1 LFERVVMQEGNSLSL
16 NKAQREAVGLL
27 SIGTFLEYFD
37 LMLYVHMA
45 VLLNVLF
52 FPETDTFTASLIAAF
67 SFCSTYFLRPFGAL
81 IFGYI
86 GDFIGRKPVVIIT
99 TLLMAISCTVIASLP
114 TYAQIGIAASW
125 VVTIC
130 RVVQGMAAT
139 AEARGAEIYL
149 TESSKPPIQYPLVA
163 MITVFSALGTTAALG
178 IASIFTNTNIF
189 NNDFSWRI
197 GFLVG
202 AGIAIVGTVART
214 SLKEADEF
222 ANKKAKLKS
231 QLKENKIKWS
241 DLNEDV
247 VSQKQSMLT
256 SVAYFLIQCAHP
268 PCFYFIYIYCADLLK
283 HKCGLSPNEIINQN
297 FWVSI
302 VDLFG
307 LIMLAYFSY
316 RIHPFKILKAKF
328 FLFFSVILLFPV
340 ILSQDTNPTTI
351 FIFQCLA
358 ALFVFDDVPASP
370 LFYKYFPVFRR
381 FTYTSLLSAVAK
393 LMTYFITSFGLVY
406 AGEYW
411 GYWGLFLIFIPVG
424 IGFYFSVNYFQK
436 AEGQRDSADYR
447 TPALQS
453 Q

>member
-1 LFERVVMQEGNSLSL
+1 MQKEDSLSL
-16 NKAQREAVGLL
+16 NASQREAVGLL

-52 FPETDTFTASLIAAF
+52 FPETDPFTASLISAF
-67 SFCSTYFLRPFGAL
+67 SFCTTYLLRPFGAL
-81 IFGYI
+81 VFGYI
-86 GDFIGRKPVVIIT
+86 GDYVGRKPVVIIT
-99 TLLMAISCTVIASLP
+99 TLMMAVSCTVIASLP

-139 AEARGAEIYL
+139 AEARGAEIYI
-149 TESSKPPIQYPLVA
+149 TESSKPPLQYPLVA
-163 MITVFSALGTTAALG
+163 MITVFSGLGTTAALG
-178 IASIFTNTNIF
+178 IASIFTSTAIF
-189 NNDFSWRI
+189 NSDYNWRLA
-197 GFLVG
+197 FLVG

-231 QLKENKIKWS
+231 RLKENKLSWR
-241 DLNEDV
+241 DLNQEV
-247 VSQKQSMLT
+247 VGQKQPMLT
-256 SVAYFLIQCAHP
+256 SVAYFLIQCARP

-283 HKCGLSPNEIINQN
+283 HKCGLSPNEVINQN

-307 LIMLAYFSY
+307 LIMLAYLSY

-328 FLFFSVILLFPV
+328 FLFFSVILSFPFV
-340 ILSQDTNPTTI
+340 LSQDTNPNTI

-358 ALFVFDDVPASP
+358 ALFVFDHVPASP
-370 LFYKYFPVFRR
+370 IFYKYFPIFRR
-381 FTYTSLLSAVAK
+381 FTYTSVLSAVAK
-393 LMTYFITSFGLVY
+393 LATYFITSFGLVY

-411 GYWGLFLIFIPVG
+411 GYWGLFFIFIPVG
-424 IGFYFSVNYFQK
+424 IGFYFSVNYFQRS
-436 AEGQRDSADYR
+436 EGQIDQEGRQTLVA
-447 TPALQS
+447 QH
-453 Q
+453 

>member
-1 LFERVVMQEGNSLSL
+1 MQKGDLLSL
-16 NKAQREAVGLL
+16 NSAQREAVGLL

-52 FPETDTFTASLIAAF
+52 FPETDSFTASLISAF
-67 SFCSTYFLRPFGAL
+67 SFCSTYVLRPFGAL
-81 IFGYI
+81 LFGYI
-86 GDFIGRKPVVIIT
+86 GDYIGRKPVVIIT
-99 TLLMAISCTVIASLP
+99 TLMMAISCTIIASLP

-130 RVVQGMAAT
+130 RMVQGMAAT
-139 AEARGAEIYL
+139 AEARGAEIYI

-163 MITVFSALGTTAALG
+163 LITVFSGLGTTAALG
-178 IASIFTNTNIF
+178 IASIFTSWAIF
-189 NNDFSWRI
+189 NNDYNWRLA
-197 GFLVG
+197 FLVG

-231 QLKENKIKWS
+231 RLKENKLKWN
-241 DLNEDV
+241 DLNKDV
-247 VSQKQSMLT
+247 IGQKQPMLT
-256 SVAYFLIQCAHP
+256 SVAYFLIQCARP

-283 HKCGLSPNEIINQN
+283 HKCGLSPNEVINQN

-307 LIMLAYFSY
+307 LIMLAYLSY

-328 FLFFSVILLFPV
+328 FLFFSVILSFPFV
-340 ILSQDTNPTTI
+340 LNQDTNPNTI

-358 ALFVFDDVPASP
+358 ALFVFDHVPASP
-370 LFYKYFPVFRR
+370 IFYKYFPIFRR
-381 FTYTSLLSAVAK
+381 FTYTSVLSAVAK
-393 LMTYFITSFGLVY
+393 LATYFITSFGLVY

-411 GYWGLFLIFIPVG
+411 GYWGLFFIFIPVG
-424 IGFYFSVNYFQK
+424 IGFYFSVNYFQRS
-436 AEGQRDSADYR
+436 EGQIDQERR
-447 TPALQS
+447 QTLVTQH
-453 Q
+453 